1 MKSSYR
7 YAAIAA
13 LAAAVMVPAMA
24 TASAAGDEGTIT
36 VRHHRHHHHYYHHR
50 YYGGPYAY
58 QPRGEYY
65 YGRRNGTFPSDCAT
79 EGSGGRVDLGACGGN
94 AR

>member
-1 MKSSYR
+1 MKPSYR
-7 YAAIAA
+7 YAALAVIAA
-13 LAAAVMVPAMA
+13 ALTVPALAPAAANDEA
-24 TASAAGDEGTIT
+24 TVT
-36 VRHHRHHHHYYHHR
+36 VRHHRHHHHYYHHVYR
-50 YYGGPYAY
+50 GGAYAY

-94 AR
+94 SR